1 MFRNTSSGYGIVSI
15 IVHWISA
22 LAVIGIFCL
31 GFWMVDLTYYSA
43 WYKTAPDIHKSLGVL
58 LFILTVLRLVWR
70 WVNPQPKSAPSH
82 KMWEKKASHYT
93 HLLIYILLF
102 AIMGSGYLISTADNR
117 GIWVF
122 DWFEL
127 ASLGQ
132 LFNDQADI
140 AGLIHQV
147 LAYSLI
153 GLACIHGLGA
163 LKHHFLDR
171 DNTLTRMLKITS
183 K

>member
-1 MFRNTSSGYGIVSI
+1 MFRNTSSRYGIVTI
-15 IVHWISA
+15 IVHWVSA
-22 LAVIGIFCL
+22 FAVIGLFCL
-31 GFWMVDLTYYSA
+31 GFWMVDLTYYST
-43 WYKTAPDIHKSLGVL
+43 WYKTAPHIHKSLGILL
-58 LFILTVLRLVWR
+58 LFLTILRLAWR
-70 WVNPQPKSAPSH
+70 WGNPKPLSDAQH
-82 KMWEKKASHYT
+82 KPWERKISHYV
-93 HLLIYILLF
+93 HLFIYLLMF
-102 AIMGSGYLISTADNR
+102 AIMGSGYLISTADDR

-153 GLACIHGLGA
+153 GLVILHGLGA
-163 LKHHFLDR
+163 LKHHFVDK
-171 DNTLTRMLKITS
+171 DNTLMGMLKITF